1 MFFPRV
7 FANSE
12 MRQGPPEWHL
22 FGHIEHPEHHGLP
35 PLPPTSSTC
44 RSSLVARRSSD
55 VALLTFSV
63 MGFRIPQAGGV
74 QLRKGV
80 MACTDMLRKLTFRD
94 GVAHGGTRI

>member
-1 MFFPRV
+1 MDV
-7 FANSE
+7 G
-12 MRQGPPEWHL
+12 MKGM
-22 FGHIEHPEHHGLP
+22 IYGLP

-55 VALLTFSV
+55 VALLTFSM

-80 MACTDMLRKLTFRD
+80 MACTDMLRKLTFGD